1 MSRKISSRK
10 FYPLLF
16 VTLYLLTAFYGVSR
30 IVVQGKMTDT
40 PAGFTA
46 PRIPI
51 NSTVDLHNG
60 QIESFWS
67 LIDTYQNVSE
77 YGNYTQDNYV
87 KFANNDT
94 HLFALFTTL
103 STNEWISVEF
113 EPNPYLKCMANLN
126 DGWTFYIEGNTN
138 TVEARDVNFL
148 GTVIPSTDTNNDLSI
163 ESIFSGD
170 LVFIE
175 VVRQF
180 DTQDTAGYDIVY
192 SNGSFNTLQFATNGH
207 HFDAHNIYY
216 LFLTDTLLGGEIV
229 IEEPTDIPTHIVSLQ
244 NQVDLNQVKF
254 VLIGITPIG
263 VLGFMFIHF
272 LRRVYSSPIQHG
284 YVRIS
289 NESKSPP
296 SFRERWNET
305 FSSGKD

>member
-10 FYPLLF
+10 FYPLMF
-16 VTLYLLTAFYGVSR
+16 VALYLLTGFFGVSR
-30 IVVQGKMTDT
+30 INVQGKTADT

-51 NSTVDLHNG
+51 NNTMDLHNG
-60 QIESFWS
+60 QIEPFWS
-67 LIDTYQNVSE
+67 LVETYQNVSE
-77 YGNYTQDNYV
+77 YGNNYV

-103 STNEWISVEF
+103 STNEWISIEF

-126 DGWTFYIEGNTN
+126 DGWTFYIQGDTQ
-138 TVEARDVNFL
+138 TVEARDVNFI
-148 GTVIPSTDTNNDLSI
+148 GTVIPSTDTNNDLLI
-163 ESIFSGD
+163 ESIFSED
-170 LVFIE
+170 LVYIE
-175 VVRQF
+175 AVREF
-180 DTQDTAGYDIVY
+180 DTLDTEGYDIVY
-192 SNGSFNTLQFATNGH
+192 SNGSFNTLQFATNGN
-207 HFDAHNIYY
+207 HFGEHNIYY
-216 LFLTDTLLGGEIV
+216 LFLTDLVLGG
-229 IEEPTDIPTHIVSLQ
+229 EEPTDLPTNIIDAQDQL
-244 NQVDLNQVKF
+244 DLNQVKF

-284 YVRIS
+284 YDRIS

-296 SFRERWNET
+296 SFRERWKET
-305 FSSGKD
+305 FSRGKN